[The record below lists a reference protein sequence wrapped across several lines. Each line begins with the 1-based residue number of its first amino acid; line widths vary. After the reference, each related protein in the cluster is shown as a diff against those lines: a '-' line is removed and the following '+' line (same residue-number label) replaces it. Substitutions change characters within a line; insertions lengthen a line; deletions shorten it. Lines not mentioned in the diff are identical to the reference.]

1 MRKWEDIVK
10 DKMEDPEGAL
20 PESVFAEF
28 RARREAAVAAP
39 AQKRFPLVWAVVPVL
54 AAGLA
59 AVLLLHKPSVPDGD
73 IHIIQQPL
81 APVAVVTDST
91 TVDEP
96 GQTTPLIAQA
106 VTPKVVRPSVV
117 KPQEVDIVENVE
129 AAEED
134 TPANIEDKASQAD
147 APKRDVPDSVDEE
160 TPDSP
165 TTTITSPFIPESVK
179 ATPVKMKVGP
189 AAGVIAGGGL
199 LAVLIPPV
207 LGAGTKMDNAPMAY
221 SDNPGGTAVWN
232 PDPPKDERTGDA
244 VYCFPF
250 KVGLSARFP
259 ISDRLSFTTGLDYS
273 WYKSSFTYSLSGEKV
288 QNAHYLGIPVRL
300 DWTLVSN
307 KWLDVYLGGGFEGD
321 WCIAATLAG
330 DRITKDGFSASLL
343 GAGGVQL
350 RLTGHLG
357 LYLEPRLSW
366 SFMQGHRMLDTY
378 RTENPLMFSLASGLR
393 FTFGK

>member
-134 TPANIEDKASQAD
+134 TPANIEDKATQAD

-179 ATPVKMKVGP
+179 ATPVKIKVGP
-189 AAGVIAGGGL
+189 AAGMIAGGGL
-199 LAVLIPPV
+199 LAALITPL

-221 SDNPGGTAVWN
+221 SDNPGWTAVLN

-321 WCIAATLAG
+321 WCMGATLAG
-330 DRITKDGFSASLL
+330 NRISKDGFSASLL

-350 RLTGHLG
+350 NLTKGLG
-357 LYLEPRLSW
+357 VYLEPQLSW
-366 SFMQGHRMLDTY
+366 RFTPDNPVLETY
-378 RTENPLMFSLASGLR
+378 RTENPLLFSVAGGLR
-393 FTFGK
+393 ITFGK